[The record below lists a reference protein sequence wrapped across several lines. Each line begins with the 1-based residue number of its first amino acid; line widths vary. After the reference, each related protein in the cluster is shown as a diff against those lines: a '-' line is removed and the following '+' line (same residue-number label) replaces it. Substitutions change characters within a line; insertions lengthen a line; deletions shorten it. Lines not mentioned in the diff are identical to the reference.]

1 MSLTHKGLGVMT
13 KDIRPGMVFCSFS
26 SNEMLMIT
34 GLCRT
39 SIYGKADA
47 EDVRYDISYFVTGP
61 YGVREGV
68 WPRMHHKY
76 CPLSASYNVGP
87 AWERLA

>member
-1 MSLTHKGLGVMT
+1 MSPKGLDVMT
-13 KDIRPGMVFCSFS
+13 KDIRPGMVFYSFV

-76 CPLSASYNVGP
+76 CPLSASDSLRQC
-87 AWERLA
+87 WERLA